1 MVLVIAQLPI
11 VHKTKINEGS
21 DKSCYMHIDIL
32 KESYTC
38 VHLEYRRYTQTNKQ
52 TSTYLSS
59 KIPTDA
65 KNALNFKQAQS
76 YPSTEVTSYRK
87 WQILQLSEQEI
98 LTGPQV
104 SHSWTRCVRACT

>member
-38 VHLEYRRYTQTNKQ
+38 MHLEYRRYTQTNKQ

-59 KIPTDA
+59 KIPTGA
-65 KNALNFKQAQS
+65 KNALNFKQARS
-76 YPSTEVTSYRK
+76 HPSLPLIENGKYCS
-87 WQILQLSEQEI
+87 
-98 LTGPQV
+98 
-104 SHSWTRCVRACT
+104 